1 MQERNCKVVK
11 RRSLEFWKN
20 AVARMKGC
28 ENVVALARELKVDK
42 RQLYRWRAR
51 LDPGAAQQKAG
62 EGEAGLRQEVERLKR
77 VLAEKVLEIDFFKGA
92 LHKVEARRQGKGRT
106 GAKASTTRSGE

>member
-1 MQERNCKVVK
+1 M
-11 RRSLEFWKN
+11 
-20 AVARMKGC
+20 
-28 ENVVALARELKVDK
+28 
-42 RQLYRWRAR
+42 
-51 LDPGAAQQKAG
+51 
-62 EGEAGLRQEVERLKR
+62 RQEVERLKR